1 MKRTY
6 EIVVKRI
13 VEDTYIVEAESEDDA
28 VTYFNEQEALLEE
41 SRTLR
46 TAVEYVSL
54 AADRGAS

>member
-13 VEDTYIVEAESEDDA
+13 VEETYIVEAESEDDA
-28 VTYFNEQEALLEE
+28 VTYFNEQEALLED

-54 AADRGAS
+54 AADRSAS